1 MPMIYNG
8 RMEVTRME
16 GLDRIMPTVRPVPEP
31 KGQVKMTGEERIS
44 SEDICMDVEEMK
56 SFLYMMS
63 GIEYEPKD
71 EKKDR
76 WA

>member
-1 MPMIYNG
+1 MPMMYNG

-16 GLDRIMPTVRPVPEP
+16 GLDRIIPAVRLVPEP
-31 KGQVKMTGEERIS
+31 KGQVKMTEKERIA

-63 GIEYEPKD
+63 GIEYKPKD
-71 EKKDR
+71 EENDR